1 MGIYE
6 DDYTRTHYCETFAHL
21 VSEVSKTL
29 PPETQIF
36 QRQKAGLI
44 GWKIRRDRRAYF
56 WLTEYNEIFYRLRT
70 DFQIQVGD
78 LPQRFWDSQERFLGP
93 YKQPIIFP
101 RPPYSA
107 ELSFHF
113 SEANNITG
121 LELVR
126 FVEDCFQ
133 YPEQRE
139 LIFQWPLFFASGEWH
154 PDYAWSLL
162 GKAEQTK
169 REHTRHT
176 EPRNYCPL
184 CVQENRA
191 AKGTQCAGADR

>member
-1 MGIYE
+1 MSIYE
-6 DDYTRTHYCETFAHL
+6 DNYTGKHYRETFAYL
-21 VSEVSKTL
+21 ASEVHKTL
-29 PPETQIF
+29 PPETEIF
-36 QRQKAGLI
+36 KRQKTGLI
-44 GWKIRRDRRAYF
+44 GWKLRGDRRAYF
-56 WLTEYNEIFYRLRT
+56 WLTAYNEIIYRLRT
-70 DFQIQVGD
+70 DLQIEARD
-78 LPQRFWDSQERFLGP
+78 LPQRFWSPDERFLGP
-93 YKQPIIFP
+93 YRQPVISTQ
-101 RPPYSA
+101 PPYSA

-113 SEANNITG
+113 SEANNVTG
-121 LELVR
+121 PELVR

-139 LIFQWPLFFASGEWH
+139 LIFQWPLFFASGKWH

-184 CVQENRA
+184 CVLEHRVA
-191 AKGTQCAGADR
+191 EGSEI